1 MTKPHSLKHHNL
13 GFYEKINKFEN
24 YNEKKKRERWRGDSI
39 NRYEIVKVLIF
50 KRNNR
55 IKKKPEDLN

>member
-1 MTKPHSLKHHNL
+1 MKRLTNLKITM
-13 GFYEKINKFEN
+13 KR
-24 YNEKKKRERWRGDSI
+24 KKERCRGDSI

-55 IKKKPEDLN
+55 IKKKTEDLN